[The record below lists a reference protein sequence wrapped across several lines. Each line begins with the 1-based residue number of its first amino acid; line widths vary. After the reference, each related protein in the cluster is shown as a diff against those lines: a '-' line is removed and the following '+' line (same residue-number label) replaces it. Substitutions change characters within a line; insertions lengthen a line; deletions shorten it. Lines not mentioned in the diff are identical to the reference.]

1 MSHSCAKFPR
11 AKVHSL
17 ASSAH
22 KNHPTNGT
30 FFPTYGLAPPGA
42 AATIAGMSHLN
53 LSPTSLRRL
62 RRPAP
67 GRKQSGFSLLEALVS
82 IVILSFG
89 LLGVAGLQASS
100 LKYTRD
106 ARNQSVAVNLA
117 REMAEMIRS
126 NARES
131 GKVADNPYLVDE
143 EGNAEVINI
152 PNAPATCLDAG
163 ENCATPAELAA
174 AQREEWKYRVG
185 QALPGARV
193 AVCMDS
199 APYDANGLPQWGC
212 TAGGNIIAI
221 KIGWDR
227 DDLSGKPLLAQEMPP
242 YDVFPVTP
250 AGQQQ

>member
-1 MSHSCAKFPR
+1 MSH
-11 AKVHSL
+11 VH
-17 ASSAH
+17 
-22 KNHPTNGT
+22 
-30 FFPTYGLAPPGA
+30 F
-42 AATIAGMSHLN
+42 
-53 LSPTSLRRL
+53 SPTLSRRL

-67 GRKQSGFSLLEALVS
+67 ARRQRGFSLLEALVS

-131 GKVADNPYLVDE
+131 GKADPDENPYIVE
-143 EGNAEVINI
+143 EADINI
-152 PNAPATCLDAG
+152 AAAPTTCLDAG
-163 ENCATPAELAA
+163 QNCATPALLAE
-174 AQREEWKYRVG
+174 AQLEDWKYRVG

-193 AVCMDS
+193 AVCMDD
-199 APYDANGLPQWGC
+199 APYDAATAATPGVPHWDC
-212 TAGGNIIAI
+212 TDSGSIIAI
-221 KIGWDR
+221 KIGWQR
-227 DDLSGKPLLAQEMPP
+227 DDVSGKPVIASTVPP
-242 YDVFPVTP
+242 YVVFPVTP